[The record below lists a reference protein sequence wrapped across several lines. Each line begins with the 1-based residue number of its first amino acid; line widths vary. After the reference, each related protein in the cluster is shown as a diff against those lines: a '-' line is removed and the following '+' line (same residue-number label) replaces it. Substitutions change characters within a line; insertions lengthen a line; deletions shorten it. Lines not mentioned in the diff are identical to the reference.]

1 MSTRTNEPLVT
12 ENATHTGGTLQD
24 SAVQSAASWA
34 SDPCGRLISID
45 WSRWLTG
52 SKPVDPYLVWADVS
66 RFRGMGGWPRPTDPE
81 QDGRWPILVEC
92 VSDDVLDLPGTLAK
106 PAKECADCFASLD
119 IPGLY
124 KTVSKERLQSRFFT
138 ARMLPES
145 VEQLLC
151 SPAIARFQLGLPR
164 INGVDPNSYIGGT
177 PMGGRAPRVVIGI
190 IDDGCAFAHPA
201 FCDDL
206 GNSRVHFLW
215 DQDPARTLSVDPN
228 GKDVDP
234 EGKKRGW
241 LGVKEAGYGA
251 EIQHKTLCE
260 AVKAGLNSGCAERAY
275 EAINYGP
282 LRLEPGMHGTMFR
295 QGKQILPAGSMRWF
309 SHGASVMYL
318 AAGVEERVHD
328 NPQNDERNPD
338 LSYLQPLKFQ
348 RAVAGIDVSPTQVGL
363 GQLQT
368 DHATQWP
375 IIFVQ
380 LPTRSILDTSGGSL
394 GVHVLDGLEYIVNRA
409 KLLEEPPSYDRSGH
423 PDDGSRSFPPPDAPA
438 DSFGRVA
445 RNPRVVISVSY
456 GAVAGPH
463 DGTSIIERA
472 MAALVDRQHYT
483 WICLAAGN
491 AHRTKTHARMTL
503 EPGVEK
509 SFLWT
514 VPPDNPLQSFLEIW
528 LPEQQTSSHDLPEAQ
543 QSLFTVSVHPPAG
556 YPSCEVTCGGLSV
569 CEVKDAF
576 GRPHAVAAS
585 IFSRKVVQG
594 LRGTMVL
601 IAVGATRPEHGDDR
615 PVPCHGDWVVDV
627 LYGRSIGN
635 DPAAL
640 GSVVVHAWSE
650 RNDLL
655 FGNQR
660 AQQARVVS
668 ADPIPE
674 PTEFM
679 PEAMRFRSSFDG
691 QFGKDQMLDDAQPRN
706 SLGSLSGLRLKPHL
720 SGFSTSVGQKGQL
733 AVIGAVR
740 QADGEVS
747 DYSSGGPNRHA
758 EPTRGTSGLEGA
770 GASAAYASLRTS
782 GRLLE
787 PVDRPD
793 ASAPADIGPAMR
805 GLRTAGMRAGSY
817 ARLSG
822 TSAAAPSAARLI
834 ANVQY
839 GMIYYG
845 TVKTQE
851 EFSSHFGL
859 RPSPSKGTAPADLA
873 ARPTATPAKDDQ
885 HRLGKWWIK

>member
-1 MSTRTNEPLVT
+1 MSTSTNDPMVA
-12 ENATHTGGTLQD
+12 ENATHSGGSLQD
-24 SAVQSAASWA
+24 SPVQSSAFWTT
-34 SDPCGRLISID
+34 DPCGRLIAID
-45 WSRWLTG
+45 WSRWLSG
-52 SKPVDPYLVWADVS
+52 LKPVDPYLVWADVS
-66 RFRGMGGWPRPTDPE
+66 RLRGMGGWPRPTDPD

-92 VSDDVLDLPGTLAK
+92 VSDDVLDLPGTLTQ
-106 PAKECADCFASLD
+106 PAKECSDCFASLD

-124 KTVSKERLQSRFFT
+124 KTDGEERLRSRFFT

-164 INGVDPNSYIGGT
+164 INGVDPNAY
-177 PMGGRAPRVVIGI
+177 PDGRPTSGKAERVVIGI

-201 FCDDL
+201 FCDGL
-206 GNSRVHFLW
+206 GYSRVHFLW
-215 DQDPARTLSVDPN
+215 DQDPARTLSVDPK
-228 GKDVDP
+228 GEDVDP
-234 EGKKRGW
+234 EGRNRGW
-241 LGVKEAGYGA
+241 IAVKEAGYGA
-251 EIQHKTLCE
+251 EIQHSTLCA
-260 AVKAGLNSGCAERAY
+260 AVKAGLNAGFAEYAY

-282 LRLEPGMHGTMFR
+282 LRLEPGMHGTMFK
-295 QGKQILPAGSMRWF
+295 QGEQIRPASSMRWS
-309 SHGASVMYL
+309 SHGASVMHL

-328 NPQNDERNPD
+328 NPQADGRNPD
-338 LSYLQPLKFQ
+338 LSYLQPLRSQ
-348 RAVAGIDVSPTQVGL
+348 RAVSDSKVSPTRVGL
-363 GQLQT
+363 KAQQS

-409 KLLEEPPSYDRSGH
+409 KLLDQAPADDRSAY
-423 PDDGSRSFPPPDAPA
+423 PDDGSRWPA
-438 DSFGRVA
+438 LKDDFGRIA
-445 RNPRVVISVSY
+445 NAPRVVINVSY

-472 MAALVDRQHYT
+472 MAALVDRQPYT

-509 SFLWT
+509 FFLWT

-528 LPEQQTSSHDLPEAQ
+528 LPELQTSSHELPEAQ

-556 YPSCEVTCGGLSV
+556 YPSSEVTCGGLSV
-569 CEVKDAF
+569 CEVKDAA
-576 GRPHAVAAS
+576 GRPHAVAAT

-601 IAVGATRPEHGDDR
+601 IAVGATRPEQDDGR
-615 PVPCHGDWVVDV
+615 PLPCHGDWVVGV

-640 GSVVVHAWSE
+640 GPVVVHAWSE

-660 AQQARVVS
+660 AQQAHVVS
-668 ADPIPE
+668 TDPIPE

-679 PEAMRFRSSFDG
+679 PEALRFRSSVDG
-691 QFGKDQMLDDAQPRN
+691 QFGKERMLDDAQPRN
-706 SLGSLSGLRLKPHL
+706 AFGSLSGLRLRPDP
-720 SGFSTSVGQKGQL
+720 SGFAVSFSQMGHL

-758 EPTRGTSGLEGA
+758 EPMRGTTGLEGA
-770 GASAAYASLRTS
+770 GASAAYAPVGGLR
-782 GRLLE
+782 RRLE

-793 ASAPADIGPAMR
+793 ASAPADISPALR
-805 GLRTAGMRAGSY
+805 GLRTVGMRAGSY
-817 ARLSG
+817 ARLAG

-839 GMIYYG
+839 GRIYYPNSM
-845 TVKTQE
+845 TQT
-851 EFSSHFGL
+851 EFASFFGL
-859 RPSPSKGTAPADLA
+859 SSSPSHGTKLADLA
-873 ARPTATPAKDDQ
+873 GRPTATPAKDDQ
-885 HRLGKWWIK
+885 HRLGKWSIE